1 MTPTFLVDKA
11 NFTFQGRCFIFISGK
26 EVDLPHSHIMTSEVF
41 DNFSISKFALR
52 IKSQSFLNV
61 IFLN

>member
-26 EVDLPHSHIMTSEVF
+26 AVDLPHSHLMTSEVF
-41 DNFSISKFALR
+41 DNL
-52 IKSQSFLNV
+52 FLN
-61 IFLN
+61 LP